1 MGDLQLRIS
10 NYVRRGIS
18 KQQMCKLLDISY
30 IQLMDYL
37 EQFNLIK
44 EQEKE
49 EILVNKIKELLKIK
63 TIDQIAIELGVNYQY
78 LKNKI
83 HFISQNTIKE
93 DIMNKVRWTKEEEDL
108 LVKLRSEGKSYEEIS
123 KKIGKNITACSKK
136 WSKMNIK
143 STPTTVKI
151 ENATSTPKSKF
162 KAVYTKEDDEQ
173 IISLRAKGV
182 SYKDIAK
189 QLGRNSGDVI
199 YARHY
204 VLNGNKSP
212 KITSKDIS
220 ETIPEIQQLPF
231 EKTVKSYNF
240 HIPNTTFTENEK
252 LQKGVDEVKV
262 DQIRTYQ
269 SLDNNM
275 EMIREILSS
284 NRRAIILL

>member
-1 MGDLQLRIS
+1 MNDLQLRIS

-49 EILVNKIKELLKIK
+49 EILVNKIKELQRTK

-93 DIMNKVRWTKEEEDL
+93 DIMDKVRWTKEEEDL
-108 LVKLRSEGKSYEEIS
+108 LLKLRNEGKSYEEIS

-143 STPTTVKI
+143 SKPTTVKI
-151 ENATSTPKSKF
+151 ENIISTPKSKF

-173 IISLRAKGV
+173 ILALRAKNI

-212 KITSKDIS
+212 IVKTTIMSSGNATTNIPDIKLS
-220 ETIPEIQQLPF
+220 ETKIDYNKQAVESL
-231 EKTVKSYNF
+231 KKS
-240 HIPNTTFTENEK
+240 
-252 LQKGVDEVKV
+252 VDDVKV

>member
-1 MGDLQLRIS
+1 MNDLQLRIS

-49 EILVNKIKELLKIK
+49 EILVNKIKELQRTK

-93 DIMNKVRWTKEEEDL
+93 DIMDKVRWTQEEEDL
-108 LVKLRSEGKSYEEIS
+108 LVKLRNEGKSYEEIS

-143 STPTTVKI
+143 SKPTTEKI

-162 KAVYTKEDDEQ
+162 KVAYTKEDDEQ
-173 IISLRAKGV
+173 ILALRAKNV

-212 KITSKDIS
+212 IVKTVQNPSTIKIQDA
-220 ETIPEIQQLPF
+220 IPETKIDYKKQPV
-231 EKTVKSYNF
+231 EKS
-240 HIPNTTFTENEK
+240 
-252 LQKGVDEVKV
+252 VDEVKV